1 MPLGAEFDATLAAAG
16 SQNRTASTGLHAG
29 TEAVGLGPTAVV
41 RLKSAL
47 GHFDLLKLT
56 GICPRQPQ

>member
-1 MPLGAEFDATLAAAG
+1 
-16 SQNRTASTGLHAG
+16 
-29 TEAVGLGPTAVV
+29 VGLGPTAVV